1 MRALTKCFLCA
12 LCCLSLAVNAAHGQ
26 NAEWSPITGKD
37 PLRALISGI
46 TAERKLPNGQLA
58 TGEYFADGTGILHTW
73 GASIKRT
80 WEIKGEDQICIT
92 AAGDTKCYLYE
103 KNNTVEGLYRG
114 RLVSSKEWTEFR
126 IKKNR
131 AIAKDGPSTPGSK
144 GGAAMPSAAEIA
156 AELSNPNTVL
166 GTLNT
171 NFDYTRFDGDLPDAD
186 DQEAWTMT
194 FQPSLPYPVGEGKNI
209 FLRPAIP
216 VIFDQAVP
224 RASGGFDDKGVE
236 LGDTGFDF
244 AYGQSFKVKGGVNVV
259 LGGLAGTIPTATDDA
274 LGSEQWLLGPE
285 LGGFIVRNWGAVG
298 GLIFHKWDVAG
309 EDSYDTSITGGQ
321 YIYTVNLTDGWQ
333 IAGSPAW
340 SYNHE
345 ADSDDALTLPLGS
358 GIAKTSII
366 GGRPWKMGLQYWYY
380 AEAPDDFGPKHLIR
394 FTIGPVVSL
403 PWSGSK

>member
-1 MRALTKCFLCA
+1 MNVLTKKLLVAAWF
-12 LCCLSLAVNAAHGQ
+12 LAVAPNTTSAQ
-26 NAEWSPITGKD
+26 DKSWSAITGED
-37 PLRALISGI
+37 TLRELVSDI
-46 TAERKLPNGQLA
+46 TAERKLPNGQVA
-58 TGEYFADGTGILHTW
+58 TGEYFADGTGVLHSW
-73 GASIKRT
+73 GVSIQRT
-80 WEIKGEDQICIT
+80 WEIKGEDQFCVT
-92 AAGDTKCYLYE
+92 ASGETKCYVFE
-103 KNNTVEGLYRG
+103 KSDVEDDLYRA
-114 RLVSSKEWTEFR
+114 RDISSKIWVEFS
-126 IKKNR
+126 IANR
-131 AIAKDGPSTPGSK
+131 RAVAAGALKAAGSDGGPAT
-144 GGAAMPSAAEIA
+144 PSAAEIA

-171 NFDYTRFDGDLPDAD
+171 NLDYTRFDGDLPDAE

-194 FQPSLPYPVGEGKNI
+194 FQPSLPYPVGDGKNI

-224 RASGGFDDKGVE
+224 RANSGFDDKGVE
-236 LGDTGFDF
+236 LGDIGFDL
-244 AYGQSFKVKGGVNVV
+244 AYGQSFKTESGVNVV
-259 LGGLAGTIPTATDDA
+259 LAGLAGTIPTATDDA

-345 ADSDDALTLPLGS
+345 ADSDDALTLPLGT

-366 GGRPWKMGLQYWYY
+366 GGRPWKMSLQYWYY